1 MKRCL
6 LRNSFLT
13 LSLACAIA
21 TSLSAAT
28 TPQSLS
34 LEECIHIA
42 IENATTVL
50 KAQNAVTVSGAEVL
64 RRYAQFLPD
73 LQASANYDYSR
84 GRTLLTLP
92 SPTTVST
99 RNFGPS
105 YQLSSSINI
114 FNGYSDY
121 ATMKAAIAR
130 KSANELSLSRARE
143 QIAVDITQAFLQVN
157 LDAELVTIA
166 RENVR
171 VSLERQNLLTEQT
184 RVGIKDLSDLY
195 RQEAQTSSDEAALIS
210 IENKLRDDTIQLVRR
225 LRLNTAQNYA
235 FQKKT
240 SDDKGSSL
248 ETLSEEAL
256 IAEALQQRT
265 DFQASQKTLNAATWS
280 ISSAQSS
287 YYPKINFNA
296 NLAGLGRNVTK
307 QFVNGVD
314 LTPNQQTNL
323 WVQSRENILWD
334 AGISLTWAI
343 FDRQVTRYAVA
354 QAAADK
360 ANALIDLEDEKLQV
374 ISDVRQAVGDLSAAK
389 RRLEATE
396 KGIQAAEKAY
406 ETVFGRYQVGA
417 ASFLDLISAQSVL
430 VDSRSAKAQ
439 AQMDTLL
446 QSRVLAHA
454 VGIILLKN

>member
-1 MKRCL
+1 
-6 LRNSFLT
+6 
-13 LSLACAIA
+13 
-21 TSLSAAT
+21 
-28 TPQSLS
+28 
-34 LEECIHIA
+34 
-42 IENATTVL
+42 
-50 KAQNAVTVSGAEVL
+50 
-64 RRYAQFLPD
+64 
-73 LQASANYDYSR
+73 
-84 GRTLLTLP
+84 
-92 SPTTVST
+92 
-99 RNFGPS
+99 
-105 YQLSSSINI
+105 
-114 FNGYSDY
+114 
-121 ATMKAAIAR
+121 MKAAIAR